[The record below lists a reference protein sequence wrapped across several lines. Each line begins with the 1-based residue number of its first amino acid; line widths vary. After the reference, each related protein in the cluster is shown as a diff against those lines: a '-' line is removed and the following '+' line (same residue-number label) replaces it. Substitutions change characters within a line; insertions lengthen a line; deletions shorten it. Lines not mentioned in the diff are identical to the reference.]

1 MKPSLCVIHE
11 VIGPNNAI
19 AKIAMLHVQT
29 ALDAGWQVSVVAK
42 ILDSSL
48 HDRVIWLPLTVPR
61 RSFFLQWT
69 TARHFIRRAI
79 GDRKFDVI
87 HAHQPQVADMS
98 DVFSCH
104 FLTRVAYE
112 RNCLESR
119 RGLRPRLV
127 RLQQQGVLYA
137 EDRCYAR
144 WNPQTRMLFCSQ
156 MMQSEFSRLYGA
168 PASEQVLVNP
178 CPPMVELTTTQRRS
192 AREKMIGSNFNG
204 IVIGYLGG
212 VQARKGY
219 QRLIHAIAADEN
231 LFLLMAGP
239 YTEGFS
245 PPELKGRLK
254 TVGLIDDVASF
265 YAACDVVIVPSLFEP
280 LGMVAFEAAAHG
292 VPVIATD
299 EVGALPHL
307 VEYGAGARWNPAAP
321 LDPLVR
327 QLVASAEQIRS
338 GAARMADELSQRRHG
353 ERLLAVYDDVLQSKN
368 RGSVHHA

>member
-1 MKPSLCVIHE
+1 
-11 VIGPNNAI
+11 
-19 AKIAMLHVQT
+19 
-29 ALDAGWQVSVVAK
+29 
-42 ILDSSL
+42 
-48 HDRVIWLPLTVPR
+48 
-61 RSFFLQWT
+61 
-69 TARHFIRRAI
+69 
-79 GDRKFDVI
+79 
-87 HAHQPQVADMS
+87 
-98 DVFSCH
+98 
-104 FLTRVAYE
+104 
-112 RNCLESR
+112 
-119 RGLRPRLV
+119 LV

-137 EDRCYAR
+137 EDRCYNR
-144 WNPQTRMLFCSQ
+144 WNPQTHMLFCSQ
-156 MMQSEFSRLYGA
+156 MMQHEFTRLYGA

-178 CPPMVELTTTQRRS
+178 CPPMVPPTTAQRRT

-219 QRLIHAIAADEN
+219 QRLIPAIAADEH

-245 PPELKGRLK
+245 PPKLKGRLK
-254 TVGLIDDVASF
+254 TVGLIDDVKTF

-307 VEYGAGARWNPAAP
+307 LEYGAGARWNPAAP
-321 LDPLVR
+321 LGPLVR
-327 QLVASAEQIRS
+327 QLVADTEHIRS